1 MFVPEHPIKHLK
13 TFQNVR
19 WNFVECSRIQK
30 VLKVFCETFQ
40 NVELEQVIMLLINC
54 QKTFQNVLEKNVP
67 LELLNLFHWRKMF
80 KLLNTFG
87 MLLNTNM
94 GRAFLMSLR
103 NHEVKPA

>member
-40 NVELEQVIMLLINC
+40 NVELEQVTMFIDKLSKKHFRMFWRKCSIG
-54 QKTFQNVLEKNVP
+54 TFKLVPLEKNV
-67 LELLNLFHWRKMF
+67 
-80 KLLNTFG
+80 
-87 MLLNTNM
+87 
-94 GRAFLMSLR
+94 
-103 NHEVKPA
+103 

>member
-40 NVELEQVIMLLINC
+40 NVELEQVTMFIDKLSKKNISEC
-54 QKTFQNVLEKNVP
+54 SGEKCSIGTFKLVPLEKNV
-67 LELLNLFHWRKMF
+67 
-80 KLLNTFG
+80 
-87 MLLNTNM
+87 
-94 GRAFLMSLR
+94 
-103 NHEVKPA
+103 

>member
-40 NVELEQVIMLLINC
+40 NVELEQVTMFIDKLSKKHSRMFWRKCSIGTFKLVPLDLL
-54 QKTFQNVLEKNVP
+54 KTF
-67 LELLNLFHWRKMF
+67 LN
-80 KLLNTFG
+80 
-87 MLLNTNM
+87 
-94 GRAFLMSLR
+94 
-103 NHEVKPA
+103 

>member
-13 TFQNVR
+13 TFRDVR

-40 NVELEQVIMLLINC
+40 NVELEQVTMFFDKLSKNISEC
-54 QKTFQNVLEKNVP
+54 SGENVP

-87 MLLNTNM
+87 MLLNTNV
-94 GRAFLMSLR
+94 GRTLLMSLR

>member
-40 NVELEQVIMLLINC
+40 NVELEQVTMFIDKLSKKNISEC
-54 QKTFQNVLEKNVP
+54 SGENVP
-67 LELLNLFHWRKMF
+67 LE
-80 KLLNTFG
+80 LLNTFG
-87 MLLNTNM
+87 MLLNTNV

>member
-40 NVELEQVIMLLINC
+40 NVELEQVTMFIDKLSKNISEC
-54 QKTFQNVLEKNVP
+54 SEEKCSIGTFKLVPLEKNV
-67 LELLNLFHWRKMF
+67 
-80 KLLNTFG
+80 
-87 MLLNTNM
+87 
-94 GRAFLMSLR
+94 
-103 NHEVKPA
+103 